1 MLVMES
7 TIAVAQMDCV
17 VGDVDANLAKISD
30 LVAEAKRQGAGLVI
44 FPELATT
51 GYFIADSIAE
61 LAEPV
66 PGRTTDAL
74 AAIAARHDVW
84 LVVGMAEAVGDRYY
98 NVSVLV
104 SPNGLEGT
112 YRKVHLFDTEKA
124 TFAVGDEQ
132 AVFSTPFGKV
142 ALTICYD
149 LLFPEYIRSLVLA
162 GADLIVNSTNWITN
176 EYQRDVWGWV
186 GERTAALAATRALEN
201 TVHVAMSARTGHE
214 SGFDSLG
221 HSCIAAPSG
230 KLLAL
235 IEDGEGVAIA
245 TVTTASKDLDRW
257 RSIATYLKD
266 RRTDLYRRWGV

>member
-1 MLVMES
+1 GDDEQRRDHHDQRVGEAGQRLLRRQHAAEDQRDHDQQRDEVEPHHVGDEQDERSDEDGEDGDEVAGHRLRLRPRRGRPQGQGALGRGASPWRGSEAGRPGRSSVWAPVATDRGGRPPLSAPGPEGTMLVMES

-132 AVFSTPFGKV
+132 AVFSTPFGK
-142 ALTICYD
+142 
-149 LLFPEYIRSLVLA
+149 
-162 GADLIVNSTNWITN
+162 
-176 EYQRDVWGWV
+176 
-186 GERTAALAATRALEN
+186 
-201 TVHVAMSARTGHE
+201 
-214 SGFDSLG
+214 
-221 HSCIAAPSG
+221 
-230 KLLAL
+230 
-235 IEDGEGVAIA
+235 
-245 TVTTASKDLDRW
+245 
-257 RSIATYLKD
+257 
-266 RRTDLYRRWGV
+266 